1 MERMAMERTE
11 TDGRQTDKTDGLRHG
26 NSASADGSA
35 ASLWLDHAAIMTAD
49 LDPAV
54 NFYSGLLGLRVNIVE
69 PDPIRKG
76 RRRAMLFDSNGRD
89 VLEIIEMKE
98 LRHRVVPGAGAVHHL
113 GFRFPTK
120 DWSALRDRLR
130 AREYPFEEV
139 AGRLFVRDVDGLVL
153 EIEPF

>member
-1 MERMAMERTE
+1 MDRSE
-11 TDGRQTDKTDGLRHG
+11 TDTSETDKAEELRRG
-26 NSASADGSA
+26 SATSADSSA

-54 NFYSGLLGLRVNIVE
+54 NFYTSLLGLRVNIVV

-120 DWSALRDRLR
+120 DWSALRDRLQ
-130 AREYPFEEV
+130 AREYPYEEV